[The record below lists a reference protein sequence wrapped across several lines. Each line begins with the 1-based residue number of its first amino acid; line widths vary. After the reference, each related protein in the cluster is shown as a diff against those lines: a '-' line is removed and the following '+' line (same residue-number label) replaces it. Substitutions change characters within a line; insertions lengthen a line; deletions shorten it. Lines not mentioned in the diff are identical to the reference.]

1 VLFILKYIKIIIL
14 FFKKLFL
21 TSAHQND
28 LKTSKTY
35 KFKAKKK
42 ILKIFQ
48 KHFPT
53 AVSNIVRCKT
63 ASKSG
68 VPDSFKS
75 GKVFCLQYNGF
86 KSKKHGFLEANEHF
100 HTLF

>member
-1 VLFILKYIKIIIL
+1 MIWKHQKHVNLK
-14 FFKKLFL
+14 
-21 TSAHQND
+21 Q
-28 LKTSKTY
+28 
-35 KFKAKKK
+35 KK

-53 AVSNIVRCKT
+53 AMSNTVHCKI

-68 VPDSFKS
+68 VSDSVKS
-75 GKVFCLQYNGF
+75 GKVFCLRYNDF
-86 KSKKHGFLEANEHF
+86 KSKTHGFLEANEYF